1 MKNDWA
7 QVIIKSILNIFHN
20 LLGKKAAQMAAFP
33 FHGEEGVF
41 ISENT
46 DK

>member
-20 LLGKKAAQMAAFP
+20 LLGRAAQMAAFP
-33 FHGEEGVF
+33 FSKEDGNFLLEDMV
-41 ISENT
+41 
-46 DK
+46 K